1 MEFDQYY
8 EETVLV
14 NVLPEDLFSYVDNH
28 LNFSSH
34 MNKSSWMMAGGKMET
49 KLDSGEGKVIGS
61 HIKMSGNVLGINLF
75 LDEVITEH
83 TPPTRKVWKT
93 VGTPKLLVI
102 GKYELGFEIVKE
114 NDKTKF
120 KVFINYNLPEA
131 GFSKLFG
138 HLFGRIYAKWCV
150 HQMIQ
155 STDIFTKS

>member
-1 MEFDQYY
+1 MKHY
-8 EETVLV
+8 EESVLF
-14 NVLPEDLFSYVDNH
+14 NALPKDLFAYVDDH

-34 MNKSSWMMAGGKMET
+34 MNKSSWMMGGGKMET
-49 KLDSGEGKVIGS
+49 ELDSGQGKVIGS

-93 VGTPKLLVI
+93 VGVPRLLVI
-102 GKYELGFEIVKE
+102 GTYELGFEIAKE
-114 NDKTKF
+114 NEGSRF
-120 KVFINYNLPEA
+120 KVFINYDLPES
-131 GFSKLFG
+131 GFSKLLG
-138 HLFGRIYAKWCV
+138 YLFGRIYAKWCV